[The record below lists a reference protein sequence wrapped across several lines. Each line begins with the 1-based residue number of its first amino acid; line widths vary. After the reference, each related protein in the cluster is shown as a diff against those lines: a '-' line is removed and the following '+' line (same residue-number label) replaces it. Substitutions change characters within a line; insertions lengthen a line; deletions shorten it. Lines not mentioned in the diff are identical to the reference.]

1 MSNKN
6 KNVQSEFSSNF
17 KTTKE
22 VAKATALNVAL
33 GPIAGAAVYHVTKKK
48 KK

>member
-1 MSNKN
+1 MTDKN
-6 KNVQSEFSSNF
+6 KNVQSEFNSNF
-17 KTTKE
+17 KE

-33 GPIAGAAVYHVTKKK
+33 GPIAGAAAYHATKKK